1 MNSDENE
8 IFLNNNSYNIGCDIC
23 GLGYTL
29 PFTTNIFDFINNKCK
44 NIHDLKI
51 TNQTECSDNNLILE
65 DYYICTNKDYFKK
78 LENISNNINK
88 QINIY
93 KISKNNNIVKETKT
107 KINTCFQYFD
117 NTKFK
122 KNNILNIKEV
132 IICENCANWIKF
144 IDEKIYNSLI
154 HINPIKLFWR
164 YFFKNNI
171 KYITFKNIHEKKY
184 ILRELNLENI
194 NKLKDIIIN

>member
-1 MNSDENE
+1 MNINKFIKNNIEINFDKSILDLELNSDENE

-78 LENISNNINK
+78 LENI
-88 QINIY
+88 
-93 KISKNNNIVKETKT
+93 
-107 KINTCFQYFD
+107 
-117 NTKFK
+117 
-122 KNNILNIKEV
+122 
-132 IICENCANWIKF
+132 
-144 IDEKIYNSLI
+144 
-154 HINPIKLFWR
+154 
-164 YFFKNNI
+164 
-171 KYITFKNIHEKKY
+171 
-184 ILRELNLENI
+184 
-194 NKLKDIIIN
+194 